1 MSQTVAMKLRPLRW
15 PADAD
20 ALRDLPAAYST
31 SAIFVPEVDGL
42 GVRLRETR
50 LRVPFAKTYPAET
63 LLEAAATAS
72 FAVVAEAAAGGL
84 AGFTAVQL
92 RPWNRSAELSALF
105 VAPDSRGQ
113 GLGRALM
120 LAAIEFA
127 RGERVRCLT
136 LETQCTN
143 APAIR
148 FYQRAGFQFCG
159 VHTALYDPATVAPE
173 EAAVFFTYPLDAVGG

>member
-1 MSQTVAMKLRPLRW
+1 MSQVIAVTLRPLRW

-20 ALRDLPAAYST
+20 ALRTLPAAYST

-50 LRVPFAKTYPAET
+50 LPVPFAKTYPAET
-63 LLEAAATAS
+63 LLEAAATAA
-72 FAVVAEAAAGGL
+72 FAVVAEAAGGL
-84 AGFTAVQL
+84 AGFAAVHL

-105 VAPDSRGQ
+105 VAPASRGQ
-113 GLGRALM
+113 GLGQALTRAAL
-120 LAAIEFA
+120 EFA

-173 EAAVFFTYPLDAVGG
+173 EAAVFFTYPLDAAGG